1 MIVVGYC
8 IASFLAGAL
17 TALLVGLFIAGR
29 KREWIIRNAR
39 EKLL

>member
-1 MIVVGYC
+1 MIGYC
-8 IASFLAGAL
+8 IASFLSGAL
-17 TALLVGLFIAGR
+17 CALLIGLFIAGR